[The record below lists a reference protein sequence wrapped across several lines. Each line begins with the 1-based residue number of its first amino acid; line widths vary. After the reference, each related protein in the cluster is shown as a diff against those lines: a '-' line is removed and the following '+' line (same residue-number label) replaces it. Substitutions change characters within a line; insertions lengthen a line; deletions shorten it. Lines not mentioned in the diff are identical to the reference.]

1 MWTNARIAAYLT
13 SAALA
18 GGTLASLAGAA
29 DFDSTTGMFDLHPV
43 NIYNL
48 AALAAPAAASVMA
61 AVAALFG
68 WGRK

>member
-13 SAALA
+13 SAAVA
-18 GGTLASLAGAA
+18 GGTIASMFGAA

-43 NIYNL
+43 NIYTAISL
-48 AALAAPAAASVMA
+48 VAPIAASTLA
-61 AVAALFG
+61 TVAAMFG